1 MTSHSEQPQD
11 KVPQASKSVEW
22 TSLPAVNQSK
32 SKPLSICIASSEFN
46 GPQRNGGIGTFY
58 TALGEAL
65 AEAGHKVTFL
75 HTVPERIT
83 ELQEKWSEQF
93 KQRNIRFDTIDTDC
107 VNSVNSSRA
116 IGHSYACY
124 QYLKSKDFDIVH
136 FPDWLGFGYYSLLAK
151 RQGLTFQ
158 NTTFVVG
165 AFGHEIWLR
174 DGDGEQVRDLDTLV
188 FDFMERQ
195 CLALADVVISH
206 SHYMFNEQ
214 IKRNAVIAKKAY
226 VQANLLPESDL
237 KSNKADAPG
246 TRVKIDEI
254 VFTGR
259 LEERK
264 GLRLFCDAI
273 DQSIKDRTITADTK
287 ITFLGK
293 SRWIDNGSAFEFI
306 KSRSKNWPREP
317 LILSKLNHEEAFEY
331 LAARNRL
338 AVVPSLKDNIPY
350 TLVSCIAR
358 GIPVV
363 ASDVGGMREVVAEEF
378 QEAIFFA
385 PRVNALV
392 SKLEESLS
400 NGVKVAALS
409 FDPVAN
415 KAAWVCWHDGL
426 SAVVR
431 VAEDKLRQPL
441 VSICIP
447 HYDSPQTLKQ
457 TVKSIEEQ
465 DYPNI
470 EVVLVDDGSPSQI
483 AQDCLNELEETFA
496 RRKWI
501 IKRQENK
508 YLGAARNEAA
518 RLANGEY
525 LMFMDHDNIAKKSEV
540 STFVKAA
547 LNTGADVLT
556 CAYDVFSGESL
567 EDSTYLHTYV
577 PLGAAI
583 SPGMYKNFY
592 GDANALVKKEV
603 FVRLGGFTED
613 YGIWGEDWE
622 FFAHAALNGAHFE
635 MVPETLFWYRE
646 HPQSMHN
653 STSIGPGRHRAL
665 RPYLTA
671 VPAELRAA
679 LMLAIT
685 NVDLSVKSLAPLPK
699 SEYAKPGDG
708 SPNSLLV
715 DKSSQDAAVEKPS
728 GQPAGV
734 RPLPSENSDNSQA
747 QTADSAQPQKQ
758 TTVKDVVFKTIL
770 LIKQMR
776 KLR

>member
-1 MTSHSEQPQD
+1 MASHSEQPPER
-11 KVPQASKSVEW
+11 VPQASESFKW
-22 TSLPAVNQSK
+22 PALPVVDQSK
-32 SKPLSICIASSEFN
+32 SKPLSICIVSPEFN

-65 AEAGHKVTFL
+65 AETGHNVTFL
-75 HTVPERIT
+75 HTIPERIT
-83 ELQEKWSEQF
+83 ELQEKWSEDLS
-93 KQRNIRFDTIDTDC
+93 QRNIRFDTIDMDC
-107 VNSVNSSRA
+107 VKSVNSSRA

-124 QYLKSKDFDIVH
+124 QYLKSRRFDVVQI
-136 FPDWLGFGYYSLLAK
+136 PDWLGFGYYSLLAK
-151 RQGLTFQ
+151 RQGLTLQ
-158 NTTFVVG
+158 DTMFVVG
-165 AFGHEIWLR
+165 AFGSEIWLR
-174 DGDGEQVRDLDTLV
+174 EGNGEQVHDLDTLV

-195 CLALADVVISH
+195 CLALADVVVSH
-206 SHYMFNEQ
+206 SHFMLNEQ
-214 IKRNAVIAKKAY
+214 IKRDAVIAKKAY
-226 VQANLLPESDL
+226 VQANLLTEGDIKGGRGSPS
-237 KSNKADAPG
+237 S

-273 DQSIKDRTITADTK
+273 DKSIKHQTISADTK

-293 SRWIDNGSAFEFI
+293 SRWIDNCSAFEFI
-306 KSRSKNWPREP
+306 KRRSKNWLVEP

-331 LAARNRL
+331 LAAGNRL

-358 GIPVV
+358 GIPVI
-363 ASDVGGMREVVAEEF
+363 ASDVGGVREVIVEEL
-378 QEAIFFA
+378 QDEVLFA
-385 PRVNALV
+385 PRVDALV

-400 NGVKVAALS
+400 KGVRVAVLSFVPSDNKVA
-409 FDPVAN
+409 
-415 KAAWVCWHDGL
+415 WVRWHDGL
-426 SAVVR
+426 LADASIT
-431 VAEDKLRQPL
+431 ENKLRQPL

-457 TVKSIEEQ
+457 AIASIEEQ

-483 AQDCLNELEETFA
+483 AQDYLNELEETFA
-496 RRKWI
+496 QRKWV

-518 RLANGEY
+518 RLASGEY
-525 LMFMDHDNIAKKSEV
+525 LLFMDHDNIAKKSEV

-567 EDSTYLHTYV
+567 ESLTYLHTYV

-583 SPGMYKNFY
+583 SSGLYKNFY
-592 GDANALVKKEV
+592 GDANALVKKEA

-622 FFAHAALNGAHFE
+622 FFAHAALNGAKFE
-635 MVPETLFWYRE
+635 MVPEPLFWYRE
-646 HPQSMHN
+646 HPQSMHH
-653 STSIGPGRHRAL
+653 STSVGPGRHRAL
-665 RPYLTA
+665 RPYLEA
-671 VPAELRAA
+671 VPTELRAA

-685 NVDLSVKSLAPLPK
+685 NIDLSVKPLAPLPK
-699 SEYAKPGDG
+699 SEYAKPEED
-708 SPNSLLV
+708 SLTGTLTET
-715 DKSSQDAAVEKPS
+715 STLVEKVEQPEP
-728 GQPAGV
+728 PAGSSSMSV
-734 RPLPSENSDNSQA
+734 QERSQA
-747 QTADSAQPQKQ
+747 ATVDSVQKQ
-758 TTVKDVVFKTIL
+758 KSTNNVISKTVLFV
-770 LIKQMR
+770 KQVC